1 MGLVRQEDIGQ
12 VRSEGGNGHV
22 RIEVIWARGR
32 GSESKKLVRSEGG
45 IKHVGNHSF

>member
-22 RIEVIWARGR
+22 RNEAISARGR

-45 IKHVGNHSF
+45 NKHVGF